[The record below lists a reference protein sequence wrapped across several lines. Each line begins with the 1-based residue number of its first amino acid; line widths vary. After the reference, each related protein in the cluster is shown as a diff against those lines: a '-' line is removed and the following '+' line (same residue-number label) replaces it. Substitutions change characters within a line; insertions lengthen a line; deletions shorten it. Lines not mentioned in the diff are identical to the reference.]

1 MFDPLRRLTGLT
13 SFVLDGPYLE
23 GELQHHREQ
32 QIPVEP
38 WVGGLCAALPSSL
51 LDMEWVTWH
60 LGGSEGCVLRLPL
73 QLDHLT
79 ALTRLAI
86 TVNTNHTK
94 VVLPES
100 VFEPLGA
107 LQLLQLTGMLPL
119 LSSAPLQAQ
128 GLVQWGP
135 GLCELVCG
143 REPRPAVEVLANMGE
158 RLPALRTLDLTR
170 VGTCGLDAMEA
181 LGSNATQLTR
191 LQVST
196 SVEDRSLGGYDREEE
211 SSDSEEGGY
220 EFCSAVTYTS
230 LTGLR
235 CLGLD
240 MRLKG
245 NAPLP
250 VLSNLSHLS
259 HLEVHMLG
267 AFDGGHYADPP
278 PTPGVWPAAL
288 APLTQLQVLSIS
300 TLLLAT
306 EEPWLLGLSR
316 LVMLQLLPSHI
327 WWEPQLP
334 DEQRAKVVQH
344 VRQAALAPGSA
355 LQLVLVTPRFH
366 REHDMR
372 AELREGGW
380 PSQVAV
386 LVGTLSW
393 LAAAGREAWPP
404 GLWRVLE
411 GPVVPTG
418 AAHFWY
424 L

>member
-1 MFDPLRRLTGLT
+1 MFDPLRRLTRLT

-23 GELQHHREQ
+23 AELQHHREQ
-32 QIPVEP
+32 QIPV
-38 WVGGLCAALPSSL
+38 
-51 LDMEWVTWH
+51 EWVTWH

-196 SVEDRSLGGYDREEE
+196 SVEDRSLGGYDSEEE

-250 VLSNLSHLS
+250 VLSNLPHLS

-267 AFDGGHYADPP
+267 AFNGGHYDDPP
-278 PTPGVWPAAL
+278 PTPGLWPAAL
-288 APLTQLQVLSIS
+288 VPLTQLQVLSIS

-316 LVMLQLLPSHI
+316 LVMLQLLPSHNRY
-327 WWEPQLP
+327 ELQLP

-366 REHDMR
+366 REHDLR

-393 LAAAGREAWPP
+393 LAAAGQEAWPP